1 MTNFRRVSSVRAARA
16 LTGFFRR
23 PVLPM
28 PSEKSAAI
36 KQLFYHPSKI
46 RFAGTRIRIGVLP
59 L

>member
-1 MTNFRRVSSVRAARA
+1 MTNFRAARA

>member
-16 LTGFFRR
+16 LTGFSDGLFCRCR
-23 PVLPM
+23 LK
-28 PSEKSAAI
+28 KSAAI

>member
-16 LTGFFRR
+16 LTGFSGR
-23 PVLPM
+23 PFLPVR
-28 PSEKSAAI
+28 SKKSAAI